1 MKIAVMGTGMVGRAL
16 AGRLAELGHE
26 VTVGTRDAE
35 ATLARESEQDSS
47 YAAWSAARPGIALA
61 SFADAAAGADLV
73 VNATSGSVSID
84 ALRAAGE
91 HNLAG
96 KVLIDVSNPLDFSGG
111 GPAMFTDSTDSV
123 GERIQQAFPA
133 TRVVKSLNTMNASVM
148 VDPSLVEGDHV
159 VFVAGDD
166 AGAKDQAR
174 ALLGEFG
181 WPPERVLD
189 IGDITG
195 ARGTEQ
201 YLMLWLRL
209 MNATG
214 TATFNIAVNRSA
226 SASNTQ

>member
-1 MKIAVMGTGMVGRAL
+1 MNVAVLGTGMVGRTI
-16 AGRLAELGHE
+16 AGKLTELGHDVRVGSRTAGDDK
-26 VTVGTRDAE
+26 VT
-35 ATLARESEQDSS
+35 
-47 YAAWSAARPGIALA
+47 
-61 SFADAAAGADLV
+61 FADAAAHGEV
-73 VNATSGSVSID
+73 VFNCTSGAATLDVL
-84 ALRAAGE
+84 AAAGE
-91 HNLAG
+91 ENLSG
-96 KVLIDVSNPLDFSGG
+96 KLVIDVSNSLDFSGG
-111 GPAMFTDSTDSV
+111 GPALFTDSTDSL
-123 GERIQQAFPA
+123 GERIQKAFPSA
-133 TRVVKSLNTMNASVM
+133 RVVKSLNTINASVM